1 MNFKKYLEE
10 KNLNILDLSKACDI
24 PYSTLYNGIEKPNS
38 MRIENLKKIATFL
51 NLSIDE
57 AYNMLNETEK
67 NNLLSILQDQKK
79 SKLKGNLYHYT
90 QIRFAYNTNRIEGS
104 KLSEEETRY
113 IYETNTLMHN
123 KLSTNVDDIIET
135 ANHFYL
141 FDLMLNK
148 ANEILT
154 EKFIK
159 GYHKILKNGTSD
171 SRIDW
176 FNIGNYKGLANEI
189 GGESTIL
196 PEYVEIEMKRLLSW
210 YNSLSNINL
219 NDILEFH
226 FRFES
231 IHPFQDGNG
240 RIGRIIIFKECLKN
254 NVIPFIIDDEYKAFY
269 YRGLAEYKNKPGY
282 LIDTCLTMQD
292 QYKKM
297 IKKFLG
303 E

>member
-1 MNFKKYLEE
+1 MNLKKYLEE
-10 KNLNILDLSKACDI
+10 KSLNISDLSKACDI
-24 PYSTLYNGIEKPNS
+24 PYATLYNGIEKPNS
-38 MRIENLKKIATFL
+38 MRVKNLKKIATFL

-57 AYNMLNETEK
+57 VYSMLYETEK
-67 NNLLSILQDQKK
+67 NNLLSMLQDQKK

-90 QIRFAYNTNRIEGS
+90 QIKFAYNTNRIEGS
-104 KLSEEETRY
+104 KLSEEDTRY
-113 IYETNTLMHN
+113 IYETNTLIHN
-123 KLSTNVDDIIET
+123 KISTNVDDIIET

-141 FDLMLNK
+141 FDLMLNQ

-154 EKFIK
+154 EKLIK

-171 SRIDW
+171 SRLDW
-176 FNIGNYKGLANEI
+176 FNIGSYKGLANEV
-189 GGESTIL
+189 GGKNTTL
-196 PEYVEIEMKRLLSW
+196 PKDVEIEIKRLLSW

-254 NVIPFIIDDEYKAFY
+254 NIMPFIINDEYKAFY
-269 YRGLAEYKNKPGY
+269 YRGLSEYKNKPGY

-292 QYKKM
+292 KYKKM
-297 IKKFLG
+297 VKKFLKK
-303 E
+303 